1 MAVNGTE
8 KKPERRKGPD
18 FLVRILGWLGVFG
31 WFLMFVALFIVDRAK
46 PEAEFILSKAARSTV
61 RNAWDQGLVTYLF
74 YIMILGLFI
83 SIVGIIINTRRFHRE
98 DDRFRLTMAL
108 LGIISIFGIVK
119 YLLPF

>member
-1 MAVNGTE
+1 MAVNGTG
-8 KKPERRKGPD
+8 KKPERRRGPD
-18 FLVRILGWLGVFG
+18 IFVKILGWLGVFG

-46 PEAEFILSKAARSTV
+46 PENEFILSKAARSSV

-74 YIMILGLFI
+74 YLMILGLFI
-83 SIVGIIINTRRFHRE
+83 SIIGIVINARRFHRK
-98 DDRFRLTMAL
+98 DDRFRFTLIL